1 MPNIGILIPALNPD
15 GKLLQLLKDILAAGS
30 FPAEQIVLVDDGT
43 DVTHQAIFEEATL
56 LNAAI
61 VVLHHPENLGKGA
74 ALKTGFQYFIDHLPA
89 VTGIATLDSDGQHTV
104 TDLQKCVALFAQQ
117 PAALVIGARTFS
129 QDIPLRS
136 RFGNVLTNRL
146 VRGLTGLKITDT
158 QTGLRVIPITY
169 ARQLVNFS
177 GDRFQFEFDM
187 LLRAK
192 EFHVAI
198 VEQPIATIYLDDN
211 ASSHFRVIRDSI
223 SIYARFLKFAA
234 SGIISF
240 LIDIILFT
248 LIVKLTGN
256 FALNGIMFATILARI
271 LSAIANYVINHKVVF
286 GNAGRQTLV
295 KYVALMLCQMVASG
309 LMTRL
314 IAVILPVLHSQTA
327 TSSIAKM
334 IGDTLLFFVSYQIQ
348 KRVIFTDHTVHHAA

>member
-15 GKLLQLLKDILAAGS
+15 EKLLQLLKEILATGS

-43 DVTHQAIFEEATL
+43 DVARQPIFEQAAL
-56 LNAAI
+56 LNEAI
-61 VVLHHPENLGKGA
+61 VVLHHSQNLGKGA
-74 ALKTGFQYFIDHLPA
+74 ALKTGFRYFIDNLPA
-89 VTGIATLDSDGQHTV
+89 VSGIATLDSDGQHTV
-104 TDLQKCVALFAQQ
+104 ADLQKCVALFAQQ
-117 PAALVIGARTFS
+117 PANLVIGARTFS
-129 QDIPLRS
+129 TTIPLRS
-136 RFGNVLTNRL
+136 RFGNILTNRL

-158 QTGLRVIPITY
+158 QTGLRVIPLAY
-169 ARQLVNFS
+169 ARELIHFS
-177 GDRFQFEFDM
+177 GARFQFEFDM

-192 EFHVAI
+192 EFHVQI

-234 SGIISF
+234 SGLISF

-256 FALNGIMFATILARI
+256 FALNGIMFATILARV

-295 KYVALMLCQMVASG
+295 KYVILMLCQMVASG
-309 LMTRL
+309 LMTHL
-314 IAVILPVLHSQTA
+314 LTVILPMIHSETA

-334 IGDTLLFFVSYQIQ
+334 IGDTLLFFISYQIQ
-348 KRVIFTDHTVHHAA
+348 KRVIFTDHTAHHAA